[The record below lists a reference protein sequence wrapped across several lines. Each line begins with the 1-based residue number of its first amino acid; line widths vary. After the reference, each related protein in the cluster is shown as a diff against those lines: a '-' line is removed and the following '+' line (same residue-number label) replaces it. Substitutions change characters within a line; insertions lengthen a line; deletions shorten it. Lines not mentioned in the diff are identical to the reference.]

1 MSIRQAYNLAAASAI
16 GNLDAVQRLLATPG
30 TAVNSDGRF
39 TPALIQASRNGY
51 VDIVKALIAAGANL
65 NRDYDNDTPLIAAA
79 RMGQLAVVQTLIA
92 AGANVNQS
100 AFGNTPLRAASAY
113 GHTRIVETL
122 LKAGANVTR
131 PNDPGFTS
139 LLFDQTRRYPDVL
152 RLFLR
157 YGAVV
162 PNPAEYAALGNLGGE
177 SRAREVVGNV
187 QNVRNATR
195 RNRLASVLVERR
207 GNTGLPNAILQEVGR
222 KYLGGRKRKTR
233 RRR

>member
-1 MSIRQAYNLAAASAI
+1 MSIRRAYNLAAASAI

-39 TPALIQASRNGY
+39 TPALIQASRNGH
-51 VDIVKALIAAGANL
+51 VDTVRALIAAGANL

-79 RMGQLAVVQTLIA
+79 RMGHLAVIQALLT

-100 AFGNTPLRAASAY
+100 AFGNTPLRVAAAY

-122 LKAGANVTR
+122 LKAGANVTN
-131 PNDPGFTS
+131 PNAPGFTS
-139 LLFDQTRRYPDVL
+139 LMLNEPRRYPDIL

-157 YGAVV
+157 YGAVL
-162 PNPAEYAALGNLGGE
+162 PNPEEY
-177 SRAREVVGNV
+177 RAIRNMAGVGRAWNV
-187 QNVRNATR
+187 VRNVENLKNNTR
-195 RNRLASVLVERR
+195 RNRLASVLVERH

-222 KYLGGRKRKTR
+222 KYLGGKSRRLRKRR
-233 RRR
+233 

>member
-1 MSIRQAYNLAAASAI
+1 MSIRQSYNLAAASAV
-16 GNLDAVQRLLATPG
+16 GNLATGQRLLATPG
-30 TAVNSDGRF
+30 TAVNSEGRF

-79 RMGQLAVVQTLIA
+79 RMGQLAVVQALLA

-100 AFGNTPLRAASAY
+100 AFGHTAVRAAAAY

-122 LKAGANVTR
+122 LKAGANVTN
-131 PNDPGFTS
+131 PNAPGFTS
-139 LLFDQTRRYPDVL
+139 LMLNEPRRYPDVL

-157 YGAVV
+157 YGAVL
-162 PNPAEYAALGNLGGE
+162 PNPEEY
-177 SRAREVVGNV
+177 RAIRNMAGVGRAWNV
-187 QNVRNATR
+187 VRNVENLRNNTR
-195 RNRLASVLVERR
+195 RNKLASVLVERH

-222 KYLGGRKRKTR
+222 KYLGGKSRRLRKRR
-233 RRR
+233 